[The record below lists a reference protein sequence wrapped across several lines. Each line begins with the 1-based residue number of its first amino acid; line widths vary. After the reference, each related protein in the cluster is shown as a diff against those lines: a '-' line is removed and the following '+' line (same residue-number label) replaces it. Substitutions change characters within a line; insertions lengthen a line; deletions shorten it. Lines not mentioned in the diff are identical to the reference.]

1 MGTCTSTELKEGTPS
16 CTSTHFSDSKKST
29 HFNFI
34 LQLQRSPM
42 GMMNRKVKFTEP
54 IQQAG
59 IRNLLSSL
67 DPAIPNFV
75 ILMLKTHVIESFKLV
90 IPLGI
95 SSRYMPNEDIEVT
108 LLDEKGEEQIVDY
121 RDFRNTLGGRGWKE
135 FVMKHKL
142 AIGDAVIFQ
151 IMESNKFKVG
161 NVRTTGLAEV
171 DGAFGHLHPEACAW
185 KSSLGKVG
193 NDMKP
198 KRKTVSGKP
207 KCLHS
212 SVIEGENENI
222 SPPQS
227 VIDQPENCSE
237 KTHLD
242 YLKGISLARLVP
254 EFEDIKNL
262 ESFTII
268 YNDLIL
274 DLVIS
279 AYTRSRYYELC
290 CSQKSFL
297 HKTLLP
303 GLNFH
308 IAVGLINETVNIADA
323 IKSSQVSG
331 TSMDKFQVWK
341 KSLKASKGY
350 GMNVGF
356 LLRLLK
362 ELMKMASESEQAVDL
377 SESKKSSKSEKEIIS
392 SRTVKKKKKNAVVLM
407 KWCREAIV
415 E

>member
-1 MGTCTSTELKEGTPS
+1 MTL
-16 CTSTHFSDSKKST
+16 THFS
-29 HFNFI
+29 
-34 LQLQRSPM
+34 QRKQVTAADPEGDIGSSM
-42 GMMNRKVKFTEP
+42 DCQAESMDP
-54 IQQAG
+54 IQQAELDH
-59 IRNLLSSL
+59 LLSSL
-67 DPAIPNFV
+67 DPTIPSFV
-75 ILMLKTHVIESFKLV
+75 KHLIWSHVLGGFH
-90 IPLGI
+90 LGI
-95 SSRYMPNEDIEVT
+95 PSKFCAENKFAEKDFLMT
-108 LLDEKGEEQIVDY
+108 LLDEKGNVYTAKYLTNDH
-121 RDFRNTLGGRGWKE
+121 RLSAGWRG
-135 FVMKHKL
+135 FANYHKL
-142 AIGDAVIFQ
+142 AVGDVAVFQ
-151 IMESNKFKVG
+151 LINIDTFKVYIIKKT
-161 NVRTTGLAEV
+161 VRTTGLAEV
-171 DGAFGHLHPEACAW
+171 GGAFGRPPPEACVQE
-185 KSSLGKVG
+185 SSLGKAG

-242 YLKGISLARLVP
+242 YLKGISLASSVP
-254 EFEDIKNL
+254 EFEKIKNL

-377 SESKKSSKSEKEIIS
+377 SESKKRSSKSEKEIIS
-392 SRTVKKKKKNAVVLM
+392 SRTVKKKKKM
-407 KWCREAIV
+407 Q
-415 E
+415 